1 MGRGEGKMTDKI
13 KMRGKC
19 SKKGK
24 CEGAGYTIITPVGN
38 AGNISFFVQ
47 D

>member
-1 MGRGEGKMTDKI
+1 MTDKI

-24 CEGAGYTIITPVGN
+24 CEGAGCNIIMPVGN
-38 AGNISFFVQ
+38 CGIFRSSRRIN
-47 D
+47 